1 MSVIDK
7 IFNYSEDYRY
17 KTWKIFGIKFSV
29 VKKYNSKKINIYEEI
44 KKHEIIS
51 FDIFDTLLIR
61 PYVKPTDLFLHI
73 EKLYKIKG
81 FYKNRI
87 MAEKLAR
94 EKYID
99 FEEVTLNQIYEEIDE
114 KYKRFKEIEIELEE
128 RILTTHKENKKIYDY
143 ASSLGKKII
152 ITSDMYLPKN
162 VIEKILIKNNYTNYY
177 KLYLSS
183 ELNLTKASGNL
194 YKYIIDDLNV
204 APSSIIHIGDN
215 FHSDFNNPKLYGID
229 SVYIEK
235 IIDTFLENNIR
246 AKKLLNENKNN
257 IGISIMLGLSA
268 FSCINKNDKKENNND
283 KENNYWRNFG
293 FVYGGPAVFSYM
305 NWLKKQIIKD
315 NINEVLFVARD
326 GYSLKK
332 VFDLIKPE
340 SVKTHY
346 IYAPRIIYYLITL
359 DFDMHFKY
367 YPIECFEVIKS
378 VLEYYKDKDEY
389 LQKETPKITSAT
401 QGYKFILSNIEIYK
415 KLAKQE
421 YQNYKEYIE
430 KFNIGKNNIAVV
442 DTFSIFLSS
451 QKLISLFLDKE
462 NIIGYYWFFIE
473 NTYLNNKDYNI
484 KSFQKVHK
492 YIFFDWDIMEFVITS
507 PEPSIKNVIN
517 SKPLYSI
524 PNEYEQKR
532 IEAYKYVS
540 DGIINFSKNAV
551 NIFSDLES
559 FITYKEITK
568 WINILF
574 DISTKTDKKYFKKI
588 KHGWNIKHS
597 KYIPILKKWFIQWS
611 GGKKYYLF
619 SLIPIIKQRLFDNRK
634 DYYLFDF
641 IPILRIEEDNNT
653 KTYLLFMLFPIFK
666 IKD

>member
-1 MSVIDK
+1 MSIINK

-17 KTWKIFGIKFSV
+17 KTWKIFGIKFSI

-94 EKYID
+94 GKYID

-143 ASSLGKKII
+143 ALSLGKKII
-152 ITSDMYLPKN
+152 ITSDMYLPKKT
-162 VIEKILIKNNYTNYY
+162 IEKILTKNNYTNYY

-183 ELNLTKASGNL
+183 DLNLTKASGNL
-194 YKYIIDDLNV
+194 YKYIIEDLKV
-204 APSSIIHIGDN
+204 APSSIMHIGDN

-229 SVYIEK
+229 SIYIEK

-359 DFDMHFKY
+359 TFPFPFHVKDA
-367 YPIECFEVIKS
+367 IES
-378 VLEYYKDKDEY
+378 VLRYYKTKDKY
-389 LQKETPKITSAT
+389 LQENTPNNINSIYD
-401 QGYKFILSNIEIYK
+401 GYNFILNNIEIYK
-415 KLAKQE
+415 KFAKQE

-430 KFNIGKNNIAVV
+430 KFNIGKNKIGVV
-442 DTFSIFLSS
+442 DTCSQFKTS
-451 QKLISLFLDKE
+451 QKIISLFLGKE
-462 NIIGYYWFFIE
+462 NTIGYYWI
-473 NTYLNNKDYNI
+473 LLDNNFEVYKYNS
-484 KSFQKVHK
+484 KAFQKEKEHT
-492 YIFFDWDIMEFVITS
+492 IFDWNLIEFLITS
-507 PEPSIKNVIN
+507 PEPPIKNISD
-517 SKPLYSI
+517 SKPVYFVPSK
-524 PNEYEQKR
+524 YEENR
-532 IEAYKYVS
+532 MEIYKYIS
-540 DGIINFSKNAV
+540 DGIVEFTKILKTYF
-551 NIFSDLES
+551 DGLET
-559 FITYKEITK
+559 FIGYKEVVN
-568 WINILF
+568 WINTLI
-574 DISTKTDKKYFKKI
+574 DMPTDYDKKYLKDMRQYEDINHADKSV
-588 KHGWNIKHS
+588 NI
-597 KYIPILKKWFIQWS
+597 IQRWFIKIS
-611 GGKKYYLF
+611 GRKYYLF
-619 SLIPIIKQRLFDNRK
+619 S
-634 DYYLFDF
+634 F
-641 IPILRIEEDNNT
+641 IPILRKEEFFGEEI
-653 KTYLLFMLFPIFK
+653 KYYLFSFIPIMK
-666 IKD
+666 IKTIENKRKYYLFNIFNILTIK

>member
-1 MSVIDK
+1 MSIINK

-17 KTWKIFGIKFSV
+17 KTWKIFGIKFSI

-143 ASSLGKKII
+143 ALSLGKKII
-152 ITSDMYLPKN
+152 ITSDMYLPKKT
-162 VIEKILIKNNYTNYY
+162 IEKILTKNNYTNYY

-183 ELNLTKASGNL
+183 DLMLTKASGNL
-194 YKYIIDDLNV
+194 YKYIIEDLKV
-204 APSSIIHIGDN
+204 APSSIMHIGDN

-229 SVYIEK
+229 SIYIEK

-359 DFDMHFKY
+359 TFPFPFHVKDA
-367 YPIECFEVIKS
+367 IES
-378 VLEYYKDKDEY
+378 VLRYYKTKDKY
-389 LQKETPKITSAT
+389 LQENTPNNINSIYD
-401 QGYKFILSNIEIYK
+401 GYNFILNNIEIYK
-415 KLAKQE
+415 KFAKQE

-430 KFNIGKNNIAVV
+430 KFNIGKNKIGVV
-442 DTFSIFLSS
+442 DTCSQFKTS
-451 QKLISLFLDKE
+451 QKIISLFLGKE
-462 NIIGYYWFFIE
+462 NTIGYYWI
-473 NTYLNNKDYNI
+473 LLDNNFEVYKYNS
-484 KSFQKVHK
+484 KAFQKEKEHT
-492 YIFFDWDIMEFVITS
+492 IFDWNLIEFLITS
-507 PEPSIKNVIN
+507 PEPPIKNISD
-517 SKPLYSI
+517 SKPVYSV
-524 PNEYEQKR
+524 PSKYEENR
-532 IEAYKYVS
+532 MEIYKYIS
-540 DGIINFSKNAV
+540 DGIVEFTKILKTYF
-551 NIFSDLES
+551 DGLET
-559 FITYKEITK
+559 FIGYKEVVN
-568 WINILF
+568 WINTLI
-574 DISTKTDKKYFKKI
+574 DMPTDYDKKYLKDMRQYEDINHADKSV
-588 KHGWNIKHS
+588 NI
-597 KYIPILKKWFIQWS
+597 IQRWFIKIS
-611 GGKKYYLF
+611 GRKYYLF
-619 SLIPIIKQRLFDNRK
+619 S
-634 DYYLFDF
+634 F
-641 IPILRIEEDNNT
+641 IPILRKEEFFGEEI
-653 KTYLLFMLFPIFK
+653 KYYLFSFIPIMK
-666 IKD
+666 IKTIENKRKYYLFNIFNILTIK

>member
-1 MSVIDK
+1 MSIINK

-17 KTWKIFGIKFSV
+17 KTWKIFGIKFSI

-152 ITSDMYLPKN
+152 ITSDMYLPKKT
-162 VIEKILIKNNYTNYY
+162 IEKILTKNNYTNYY

-183 ELNLTKASGNL
+183 DLMLTKASGNL
-194 YKYIIDDLNV
+194 YKYIIEDLKV
-204 APSSIIHIGDN
+204 APSSIMHIGDN

-229 SVYIEK
+229 SIYIEK

-359 DFDMHFKY
+359 TFPFPFPFHVKDA
-367 YPIECFEVIKS
+367 IES
-378 VLEYYKDKDEY
+378 VLRYYKTKDKY
-389 LQKETPKITSAT
+389 LQENTPNNINSIYD
-401 QGYKFILSNIEIYK
+401 GYNFILNNIEIYK
-415 KLAKQE
+415 KFAKQE

-430 KFNIGKNNIAVV
+430 KFNIGKNKIGVV
-442 DTFSIFLSS
+442 DTCSQFKTS
-451 QKLISLFLDKE
+451 QKIISLFLGKE
-462 NIIGYYWFFIE
+462 NTIGYYWI
-473 NTYLNNKDYNI
+473 LLDNNFEVYKYNS
-484 KSFQKVHK
+484 KAFQKEKEHT
-492 YIFFDWDIMEFVITS
+492 IFDWNLIEFLITS
-507 PEPSIKNVIN
+507 PEPPIKNISD
-517 SKPLYSI
+517 SKPVYSV
-524 PNEYEQKR
+524 PSKYEENR
-532 IEAYKYVS
+532 MEIYKYIS
-540 DGIINFSKNAV
+540 DGIVEFTKILKTYF
-551 NIFSDLES
+551 DGLET
-559 FITYKEITK
+559 FIGYKEVVN
-568 WINILF
+568 WINTLI
-574 DISTKTDKKYFKKI
+574 DMPTDYDKKYLKDMRQYEDINHADKSV
-588 KHGWNIKHS
+588 NI
-597 KYIPILKKWFIQWS
+597 IQRWFIKIS
-611 GGKKYYLF
+611 GRKYYLF
-619 SLIPIIKQRLFDNRK
+619 S
-634 DYYLFDF
+634 F
-641 IPILRIEEDNNT
+641 IPILRKEEFFGEEI
-653 KTYLLFMLFPIFK
+653 KYYLFSFIPIMK
-666 IKD
+666 IKTIENKRKYYLFNIFNILTIK

>member
-1 MSVIDK
+1 MSIIDK

-17 KTWKIFGIKFSV
+17 KTWKIFGIKFSI

-44 KKHEIIS
+44 KKHDIIS

-94 EKYID
+94 GKYID

-128 RILTTHKENKKIYDY
+128 RILTIHKENKKIYDY
-143 ASSLGKKII
+143 ALSLGKKII
-152 ITSDMYLPKN
+152 ITSDMYLPKKT
-162 VIEKILIKNNYTNYY
+162 IEKILIKNNYTNYY

-194 YKYIIDDLNV
+194 YKYIIYDLNV
-204 APSSIIHIGDN
+204 APSSIMHIGDN

-359 DFDMHFKY
+359 DFSMIKY
-367 YPIECFEVIKS
+367 FHLDDAIKS

-389 LQKETPKITSAT
+389 LQKKTPKITSAIE
-401 QGYKFILSNIEIYK
+401 GYKFILSNIEIYK
-415 KLAKQE
+415 KLAKLE
-421 YQNYKEYIE
+421 YKNYKEYIE
-430 KFNIGKNNIAVV
+430 KFNIGKNNIGIV
-442 DTFSIFLSS
+442 DTGSLFKTS
-451 QKLISLFLDKE
+451 QKIISLFLGNE
-462 NIIGYYWFFIE
+462 NITGYYWVLFK
-473 NTYLNNKDYNI
+473 NKIYKSNQYI
-484 KSFQKVHK
+484 AKSFQKEK
-492 YIFFDWDIMEFVITS
+492 NSKILDWNLTEFLITS
-507 PEPSIKNVIN
+507 SEPPIKNISD
-517 SKPLYSI
+517 SKPVYSVVSKYEENRI
-524 PNEYEQKR
+524 KIYEY
-532 IEAYKYVS
+532 IS
-540 DGIINFSKNAV
+540 DGIVEFSKIAKNC
-551 NIFSDLES
+551 FWELET
-559 FITYKEITK
+559 FIYNEEITNFL
-568 WINILF
+568 NIL
-574 DISTKTDKKYFKKI
+574 INNPSGYDKKYFKSMRMYEDANHKDKAVYVI
-588 KHGWNIKHS
+588 QR
-597 KYIPILKKWFIQWS
+597 WFIKNR
-611 GGKKYYLF
+611 GKKYYLF
-619 SLIPIIKQRLFDNRK
+619 SFIPFLRKEEFVGGEIKYYIFSFIPIMKIKIVENMRK
-634 DYYLFDF
+634 YYLFALF
-641 IPILRIEEDNNT
+641 NILT
-653 KTYLLFMLFPIFK
+653 
-666 IKD
+666 IK